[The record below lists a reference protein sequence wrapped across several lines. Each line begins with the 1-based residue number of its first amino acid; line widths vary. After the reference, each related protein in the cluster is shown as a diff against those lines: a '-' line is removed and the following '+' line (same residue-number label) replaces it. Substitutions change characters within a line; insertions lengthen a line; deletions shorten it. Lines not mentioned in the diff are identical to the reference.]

1 MNIQLNIKKSYF
13 NEAYLPYLNN
23 TERFTVFYGGAGS
36 GKSVFAVQKLIL
48 KMLKYP
54 KRTLLVIRKVSASL
68 RDSIYQEF
76 ITHLTKF
83 GLIDYCKVLGS
94 SMTIILP
101 NEAKIIFKG
110 IDDPEKLKSISG
122 IDDIMIEEATELT
135 LDDFT
140 QLNLRLR
147 SKAEN
152 QQITLCFNPVSKT
165 NWCYKHWFEH
175 GTPENTAIVHT
186 TWLHN
191 KFLPQSYIDS
201 LEQMRISNPTY
212 YKIYA
217 EGQFATLS
225 KLVYEHWI
233 VKDFDWKEIHREG
246 RTRALFGLDFGY
258 INDPT
263 AFICTLVDEERK
275 RLYIFDEH
283 YEKGLLND
291 EIARVIQKKGY
302 SKEIITADSAEQK
315 SIEEIRK
322 AGIQRIRPAR
332 KGKDSVLNGIQYVN
346 QYQIIVHPRCSNL
359 KLELENYC
367 WSKDKNTNEYTN
379 KPVDEYN
386 HLLDALRYALEEL
399 SRGWKVK
406 SISRNMFGL

>member
-1 MNIQLNIKKSYF
+1 M
-13 NEAYLPYLNN
+13 NN

-54 KRTLLVIRKVSASL
+54 NRTLLVIRKVSASL

-83 GLIDYCKVLGS
+83 GLIDYCKVMGS

-152 QQITLCFNPVSKT
+152 QQITLCFNPVSKV
-165 NWCYKHWFEH
+165 NWCYKHWFEN
-175 GTPENTAIVHT
+175 GTPENTVVVHT
-186 TWLHN
+186 TWVHN

-201 LEQMRISNPTY
+201 LEQMKKSNPVY

-217 EGQFATLS
+217 EGKFATLS
-225 KLVYEHWI
+225 KLVYENWT
-233 VKDFDWKEIHREG
+233 VKDFDWRLVHKG
-246 RTRALFGLDFGY
+246 GQTRALFGLDFGY

-263 AFICTLVDEERK
+263 AFICTLVDEQNK

-291 EIARVIQKKGY
+291 EIARVIKDKGY

-346 QYQIIVHPRCSNL
+346 QYEIIVHPSCTNTIT
-359 KLELENYC
+359 ELENYC
-367 WSKDKNTNEYTN
+367 WAKDKATNEYIN
-379 KPVDEYN
+379 KPEDNFN
-386 HLLDALRYALEEL
+386 HILDALRYALEEL
-399 SRGWKVK
+399 SRGWKIK
-406 SISRNMFGL
+406 TISRNMFGL

>member
-1 MNIQLNIKKSYF
+1 MNIKKSYF

-48 KMLKYP
+48 KLLKYP
-54 KRTLLVIRKVSASL
+54 NRTLLVIRKVSASL

-76 ITHLTKF
+76 ITHLDKF
-83 GLIDYCKVLGS
+83 GLTDYCKILGS
-94 SMTIILP
+94 SMTIVLP
-101 NEAKIIFKG
+101 NQAKIIFKG

-122 IDDIMIEEATELT
+122 IDDIMIEEATEIT

-152 QQITLCFNPVSKT
+152 QQITLCFNPVSKA
-165 NWCYKHWFEH
+165 NWCYKHWFES
-175 GTPENTAIVHT
+175 GTPEDTVVIHT
-186 TWLHN
+186 TWKDN

-201 LEQMRISNPTY
+201 LEQMKKTNPVY

-217 EGQFATLS
+217 EGLFATLS
-225 KLVYEHWI
+225 KLVYNNME
-233 VKDFDWKEIHREG
+233 VVDFDWKQIARKDG
-246 RTRALFGLDFGY
+246 YRALFGLDFGY

-263 AFICTLVDEERK
+263 AFVACLVNEDK
-275 RLYIFDEH
+275 RELYIFDEH

-291 EIARVIQKKGY
+291 EIARVIKNKKY
-302 SKEIITADSAEQK
+302 HKEIITADSAEQK

-322 AGIQRIRPAR
+322 SGINRIRPAR
-332 KGKDSVLNGIQYVN
+332 KGKDSVLNGIQYLN
-346 QYQIIVHPRCSNL
+346 QYKIYVHPSCQNAIT
-359 KLELENYC
+359 EFENYC
-367 WSKDKNTNEYTN
+367 WAKDKSTNEYIN
-379 KPVDEYN
+379 KPEDNFN
-386 HLLDALRYALEEL
+386 HLLDALRYAVEEL
-399 SRGWKVK
+399 SRGWKIK
-406 SISRNMFGL
+406 SINKNMFGL

>member
-1 MNIQLNIKKSYF
+1 MN
-13 NEAYLPYLNN
+13 
-23 TERFTVFYGGAGS
+23 GAGS
-36 GKSVFAVQKLIL
+36 GKSVFVVQKLIL
-48 KMLKYP
+48 KQLKYP

-76 ITHLTKF
+76 ITQLTKF
-83 GLIDYCKVLGS
+83 GLIDYCKILGS
-94 SMTIILP
+94 SMTIVLP

-165 NWCYKHWFEH
+165 NWCYKHWFEN
-175 GTPENTAIVHT
+175 GTPENTVVVHT
-186 TWLHN
+186 TWKDN

-201 LEQMRISNPTY
+201 LEQMKISNPVY

-217 EGQFATLS
+217 EGVFATLS
-225 KLVYEHWI
+225 KLVYNNWT
-233 VKDFDWKEIHREG
+233 VRDFDWKQVHKQG
-246 RTRALFGLDFGY
+246 NTRALFGMDFGY

-263 AFICTLVDEERK
+263 AFVCTLVDEQHK
-275 RLYIFDEH
+275 RIYIFDEH

-291 EIARVIQKKGY
+291 EIAKVIKDKGY

-322 AGIQRIRPAR
+322 AGVPRIRPAR
-332 KGKDSVLNGIQYVN
+332 KGKDSVLNGIQYVS
-346 QYQIIVHPRCSNL
+346 QYQLIIHPKCTNIVT
-359 KLELENYC
+359 ELENYC
-367 WSKDKNTNEYTN
+367 WAKDKNTNEYVN

-386 HLLDALRYALEEL
+386 HLLDALRYALEEM